1 MDRFSLAHAPRGPFV
16 LEARRLSVRFADRVA
31 LEGVSLGV
39 PDRSVV
45 ALIGPTGSGKTSLLR
60 SFNRMND
67 LEPDADLDG
76 QVLFRGDDIHAPGVD
91 PVEVRRRIG
100 MVFAEPNPFPRSVF
114 DNVAFGLRLR
124 DRSAECQQPV
134 EEALRRV
141 GLWDEVSGR
150 LRSPAADL
158 TWEQQQ
164 RLCIARSIAPRP
176 EVLLMDEPTSSLDP
190 VGTQRIEQ
198 LVRELKDETPVVLV
212 TESMRQAA
220 RVSDFTGFLY
230 RGELVEY
237 GATDTV
243 FTNPR
248 EDRTEAYLTG
258 RLA

>member
-1 MDRFSLAHAPRGPFV
+1 MLSHAPTGPFM
-16 LEARRLSVRFADRVA
+16 LEARRLSVRFGERVA

-39 PDRSVV
+39 PAGSVV

-67 LEPDADLDG
+67 LEPDAEIEG
-76 QVLFRGDDIHAPGVD
+76 QVLFRDDDVYAPGVD

-114 DNVAFGLRLR
+114 DNVAFGLKLR
-124 DRSAECQQPV
+124 DRSADCQRPV

-141 GLWDEVSGR
+141 GLWDEVAGN
-150 LRSPAADL
+150 LRSPASDL

-164 RLCIARSIAPRP
+164 RLCIARSIAPQP

-190 VGTQRIEQ
+190 LGTQRVEQ
-198 LVRELKDETPVVLV
+198 LIRELKDEAPIVLV
-212 TESMRQAA
+212 AESMRQAA

-237 GATDTV
+237 GATDTI

>member
-1 MDRFSLAHAPRGPFV
+1 
-16 LEARRLSVRFADRVA
+16 
-31 LEGVSLGV
+31 
-39 PDRSVV
+39 
-45 ALIGPTGSGKTSLLR
+45 
-60 SFNRMND
+60 
-67 LEPDADLDG
+67 
-76 QVLFRGDDIHAPGVD
+76 
-91 PVEVRRRIG
+91 

-114 DNVAFGLRLR
+114 DNVAFGLKLR
-124 DRSAECQQPV
+124 DRSADCQRPV

-141 GLWDEVSGR
+141 GLWDEVAGN
-150 LRSPAADL
+150 LRSPASDL

-164 RLCIARSIAPRP
+164 RLCIARSIAPQP

-190 VGTQRIEQ
+190 LGTQRVEQ
-198 LVRELKDETPVVLV
+198 LIRELKDEAPIVLV
-212 TESMRQAA
+212 AESMRQAA

-237 GATDTV
+237 GATDTI